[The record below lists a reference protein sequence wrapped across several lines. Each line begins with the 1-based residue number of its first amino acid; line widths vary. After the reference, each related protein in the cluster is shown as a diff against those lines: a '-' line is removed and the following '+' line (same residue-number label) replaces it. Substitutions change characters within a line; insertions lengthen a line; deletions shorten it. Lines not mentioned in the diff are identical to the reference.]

1 MQRLL
6 PKKIV
11 EGKKKK
17 QPRGDGEEEG
27 GSSAKASIKFK
38 HV

>member
-11 EGKKKK
+11 EGKKK